1 MAERVFND
9 TKINVEFTP
18 SSNRQSLVSGENLST
33 SLGKIAKIIN
43 DLQPAAFNEIPIYIG
58 TTEYWN
64 NQATLIGKRGA
75 IYIYEDYSE
84 KDNIKIPNIKIGD
97 GKSYLMDNPFVT
109 TSVEDLIDAHIND
122 NIKHITAK
130 ERQSWNKKIRCYI
143 DEEDNENIIFTTN

>member
-1 MAERVFND
+1 MAERVLND
-9 TKINVEFTP
+9 TKINVEFIP
-18 SSNRQSLVSGENLST
+18 SSNRQSPISGESLST

-64 NQATLIGKRGA
+64 NQATLIGERGA

-84 KDNIKIPNIKIGD
+84 KVNIKIPNIKIGD
-97 GKSYLMDNPFVT
+97 GKAYLMDNPFVT
-109 TSVEDLIDAHIND
+109 TSVEDLINAHIND
-122 NIKHITAK
+122 NIKHITVK
-130 ERQSWNKKIRCYI
+130 ERQSWNNKIRCYI

>member
-64 NQATLIGKRGA
+64 NQATLIGERGA

-109 TSVEDLIDAHIND
+109 TSVEDLINAHIND
-122 NIKHITAK
+122 NIKHITVK

-143 DEEDNENIIFTTN
+143 DEEDN

>member
-64 NQATLIGKRGA
+64 NQATLIGERGV

-97 GKSYLMDNPFVT
+97 GKSYLMDNPFVSRNLVILSPT
-109 TSVEDLIDAHIND
+109 VTLQHLLL
-122 NIKHITAK
+122 
-130 ERQSWNKKIRCYI
+130 
-143 DEEDNENIIFTTN
+143 